1 MRWIIAVFA
10 LILVA
15 LQLELWFGKD
25 RRPELIELEREVA
38 EQSAVNQ
45 ELAER
50 NADLEAERANLK
62 QGTEAIEERARSDL
76 GLTQPDEDFYQIANA
91 E

>member
-1 MRWIIAVFA
+1 MRWLIAVFA

-15 LQLELWFGKD
+15 MQLEFWFGKD
-25 RRPELIELEREVA
+25 RRPARLELAREVA

-45 ELAER
+45 ALAER
-50 NADLEAERANLK
+50 NADLKAEIASLK

-76 GLTQPDEDFYQIANA
+76 GLKRPDEDYYQIADA

>member
-25 RRPELIELEREVA
+25 RRPGLIELEREVA

-45 ELAER
+45 DLAER
-50 NADLEAERANLK
+50 NADLEAEIANLK
-62 QGTEAIEERARSDL
+62 QGTEAVEERARSEL
-76 GLTQPDEDFYQIANA
+76 GLKRSDEDFYQIANA
-91 E
+91 Q